1 MKKTSVEE
9 LYGIY
14 LQHPVISKDS
24 RNIPDGCIY
33 FALKGESFDGN
44 EFAQEA
50 IEKGA
55 AYAVI
60 DDPEKKQN
68 DRFLLVEDCLQS
80 LQNLAKHHRSK
91 LNIPLIGLTGSNG
104 KTTTKELIAQVLKKK
119 FKVLA
124 TQGNLNNHIGV
135 PLTLLQI
142 RPEHEIAII
151 EMGANHQGEIDFLSH
166 IAQPDFGL
174 ITNIGKAHLEGFG
187 GIEGVK
193 KGKSELYKYLE
204 KSNGNIFLNSDDP
217 ILVELCPPLTT
228 YTYGTNN
235 NPFCKGE
242 LLDAQMH
249 IEGSWHCGGQQGII
263 FSSLFGA
270 YNFYNILAAVCI
282 GNHFKVVAKDI
293 DTAIREYESN
303 MNRSQIIQGD
313 NYKVYL
319 DAYNANPTSM
329 KAAINNFKHSKAAKK
344 TVILGDMF
352 ELGSESDLE
361 HATLLKLVE
370 SSPEID
376 EAVLVGN
383 HFMRQLKA
391 HPKITFLETTMEAKE
406 WFKQKDKEATLFLI
420 KGSRGMALEK
430 ILE

>member
-1 MKKTSVEE
+1 MARISLGNMVEIMIDRQATLDDLRAKEMVVHFTKKNGEE
-9 LYGIY
+9 RIMTCTLRPDFIP
-14 LQHPVISKDS
+14 QDS
-24 RNIPDGCIY
+24 MP
-33 FALKGESFDGN
+33 KG
-44 EFAQEA
+44 
-50 IEKGA
+50 
-55 AYAVI
+55 
-60 DDPEKKQN
+60 
-68 DRFLLVEDCLQS
+68 
-80 LQNLAKHHRSK
+80 
-91 LNIPLIGLTGSNG
+91 
-104 KTTTKELIAQVLKKK
+104 TTKKEPKP
-119 FKVLA
+119 LA
-124 TQGNLNNHIGV
+124 EQTSCSVYDVEAKGWRSFLWDNV
-135 PLTLLQI
+135 T
-142 RPEHEIAII
+142 EI
-151 EMGANHQGEIDFLSH
+151 
-166 IAQPDFGL
+166 
-174 ITNIGKAHLEGFG
+174 
-187 GIEGVK
+187 
-193 KGKSELYKYLE
+193 
-204 KSNGNIFLNSDDP
+204 
-217 ILVELCPPLTT
+217 
-228 YTYGTNN
+228 
-235 NPFCKGE
+235 
-242 LLDAQMH
+242 
-249 IEGSWHCGGQQGII
+249 
-263 FSSLFGA
+263 
-270 YNFYNILAAVCI
+270 
-282 GNHFKVVAKDI
+282 KDI

-361 HATLLKLVE
+361 HAALLKLVE